1 MIEIK
6 DIEFG
11 YRSKNILHNIS
22 FDMNEGHC
30 IAILGVNG
38 AGKST
43 LIKCLN
49 RINPVHKGAVMI
61 ENSNI
66 LQIHLTLERRIQ
78 SAANLF
84 WLVRCK
90 SIV

>member
-43 LIKCLN
+43 AIRLMLGLAKADGGIIVLI
-49 RINPVHKGAVMI
+49 RYIKG
-61 ENSNI
+61 
-66 LQIHLTLERRIQ
+66 LL
-78 SAANLF
+78 
-84 WLVRCK
+84 
-90 SIV
+90 

>member
-11 YRSKNILHNIS
+11 YRSKSILHNIS

-49 RINPVHKGAVMI
+49 RI
-61 ENSNI
+61 
-66 LQIHLTLERRIQ
+66 T
-78 SAANLF
+78 SAACNPLG
-84 WLVRCK
+84 
-90 SIV
+90 

>member
-38 AGKST
+38 AGKRHAYQVF
-43 LIKCLN
+43 K
-49 RINPVHKGAVMI
+49 PY
-61 ENSNI
+61 
-66 LQIHLTLERRIQ
+66 
-78 SAANLF
+78 
-84 WLVRCK
+84 
-90 SIV
+90 

>member
-49 RINPVHKGAVMI
+49 RMQFYWA
-61 ENSNI
+61 ENHTSNGM
-66 LQIHLTLERRIQ
+66 LQSKIKKLLT
-78 SAANLF
+78 
-84 WLVRCK
+84 K
-90 SIV
+90 